1 MLLLRCPMLF
11 AAAGA
16 LFAAGAGPAVDP
28 AVLRQRIDALLPS
41 AMETHDVDLWLVFTR
56 EEAKDPLAADLAGGA
71 AVARMA
77 LLFARTA
84 DGLRKTAVAASYDVT
99 PLEESGIYDEIVS
112 YKSEGVKPHL
122 KRAVDALNP
131 ARIAVNTSRDMPIAD
146 GLTAGMRAYLEE
158 TLGPRHTAKFVSSEP
173 LVASFRGRRLP
184 SEVGI
189 LREAALYTDRII
201 REALSPRVI
210 RPDRTTENDIAD
222 YLRQKTAAIDAT
234 VPFISVV
241 AGPSR
246 GHADPSSRVI
256 RPGDLVRIDFGIT
269 YKGYST
275 DIQRTAYVLRADERE
290 APAEVRKMWATA
302 RLAADR
308 QIAAMKPGVS
318 GNAIDAVGRGTLTAA
333 GYDEPPHG
341 TGHAIGFVVHDVG
354 PLLGPDWPERYG
366 STVFLKMEAGQ
377 TFAVEP
383 ILYARYDPAGGDI
396 HIGLEE
402 DVVITADG
410 AERLHPRQDELIL
423 IETAAR
429 PRTAPR

>member
-1 MLLLRCPMLF
+1 MPLLRVLMF
-11 AAAGA
+11 SAAACA
-16 LFAAGAGPAVDP
+16 LFGAGPAVDP
-28 AVLRQRIDALLPS
+28 ALLRQRIDELLPA

-56 EEAKDPLAADLAGGA
+56 EEAKDPLAADLAGGS

-84 DGLRKTAVAASYDVT
+84 GGLRKTAVAASYDVT
-99 PLEESGIYDEIVS
+99 PLQESGIYDAIVG

-122 KRAVDALNP
+122 QRAVEELDP
-131 ARIAVNTSRDMPIAD
+131 VRIAVNTSRDMPVAD
-146 GLTAGMRAYLEE
+146 GLTAGMRAYLVE
-158 TLGPRHTAKFVSSEP
+158 TLGPRYAARFVSSEP

-184 SEVGI
+184 AEVAI
-189 LREAALYTDRII
+189 LREAALYTDKII
-201 REALSPRVI
+201 RESLSAQVI
-210 RPDRTTENDIAD
+210 RPGRTTENDVAD
-222 YLRQKTAAIDAT
+222 YLKRKTAEIGAS

-241 AGPSR
+241 AGPAR
-246 GHADPSSRVI
+246 GHAEPGARVI
-256 RPGDLVRIDFGIT
+256 GEGDLVRIDFGIA
-269 YKGYST
+269 YKGYAT
-275 DIQRTAYVLRADERE
+275 DIQRTAYVLRANERQP
-290 APAEVRKMWATA
+290 PAEVQKMWAVA

-318 GNAIDAVGRGTLTAA
+318 GNAIDAIGRGTLTAA

-341 TGHAIGFVVHDVG
+341 TGHAIGFAVHDVG

-366 STVFLKMEAGQ
+366 STVFLKMEIGQ

-383 ILYARYDPAGGDI
+383 ILYARYEPSGGEI

-402 DVVITADG
+402 DVVIAADG

-423 IETAAR
+423 I
-429 PRTAPR
+429 APPPAP

>member
-1 MLLLRCPMLF
+1 MPLLRVLMF
-11 AAAGA
+11 SAAACA
-16 LFAAGAGPAVDP
+16 LFGAGPAVDP
-28 AVLRQRIDALLPS
+28 ALLRQRIDELLPA

-56 EEAKDPLAADLAGGA
+56 EEAKDPLAADLAGGS

-84 DGLRKTAVAASYDVT
+84 GGLCKTAVAASYDVT
-99 PLEESGIYDEIVS
+99 PLQESGIYDAIVG

-122 KRAVDALNP
+122 QRAVEELDP
-131 ARIAVNTSRDMPIAD
+131 ARIAVNTSRDMPVAD
-146 GLTAGMRAYLEE
+146 GLTAGMRAYLVE
-158 TLGPRHTAKFVSSEP
+158 TLGPRYAARFVSSEP

-184 SEVGI
+184 AEVAI
-189 LREAALYTDRII
+189 LREAALYTDKII
-201 REALSPRVI
+201 RESLSAQVI
-210 RPDRTTENDIAD
+210 RPGRTTENDVAD
-222 YLRQKTAAIDAT
+222 YLKRKTAEIGAS

-241 AGPSR
+241 AGPAR
-246 GHADPSSRVI
+246 GHAEPGARVI
-256 RPGDLVRIDFGIT
+256 GEGDLVRIDFGIA
-269 YKGYST
+269 YKGYAT
-275 DIQRTAYVLRADERE
+275 DIQRTAYVLRANERQP
-290 APAEVRKMWATA
+290 PAEVRKMWAVA

-318 GNAIDAVGRGTLTAA
+318 GNAIDAIGRGTLTAA

-341 TGHAIGFVVHDVG
+341 TGHAIGFAVHDVG

-366 STVFLKMEAGQ
+366 STVFLKMEIGQ

-383 ILYARYDPAGGDI
+383 ILYARYEPSGGEI

-402 DVVITADG
+402 DVVIAADG

-423 IETAAR
+423 I
-429 PRTAPR
+429 APPPAP